1 MNKEDLTNILK
12 NRIKYLKEKKEE
24 IQLHLHICNIIKFFD
39 NELQDNLF
47 KEAMQFMEQVDVKPE
62 KLALGWFKYNDYT
75 ISLAK
80 KYGIM
85 FIYDFDKNPKK
96 KAVKK
101 EDITIKYT
109 HKFWHDYDF
118 A

>member
-1 MNKEDLTNILK
+1 MS
-12 NRIKYLKEKKEE
+12 
-24 IQLHLHICNIIKFFD
+24 
-39 NELQDNLF
+39 
-47 KEAMQFMEQVDVKPE
+47 FMEQVNVKAE
-62 KLALGWFKYNDYT
+62 KLALGWFKYDDYT
-75 ISLAK
+75 LSLAK
-80 KYGIM
+80 KNGIS

-101 EDITIKYT
+101 EGITIKYL